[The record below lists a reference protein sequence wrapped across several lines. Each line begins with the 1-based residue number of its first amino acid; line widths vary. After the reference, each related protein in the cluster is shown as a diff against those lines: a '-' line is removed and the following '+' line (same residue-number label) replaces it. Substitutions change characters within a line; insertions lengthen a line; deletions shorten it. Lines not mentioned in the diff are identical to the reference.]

1 MIGRAIVTGGAG
13 FIGSHLVERLVDEGT
28 ETLVVD
34 NLSTGRLDRLTD
46 ARRIGGVT
54 VHQLDIRAPEMEE
67 AAKRFQP
74 EVVFHLAAQAQVPA
88 SVHDPMEDASVNVLG
103 TINVLSAAVAA
114 GARRI
119 VFATTGGALYGS
131 PKKLP
136 ATEKTARL
144 PESPYGISKKIV
156 EDYFRYFKETY
167 ELDYSIIAPAN
178 VYGPGQDP
186 FGEAGVV
193 AIFARTMLDGRRPV
207 IYGDGSVTRDYVYV
221 EDVVDAFIRA
231 GNIGGGLLLNIGT
244 AKETSTREIYDLVA
258 KITGYHGEPR
268 MDPPRPGDVQR
279 SCLSAAAARKHL
291 GWEPFT
297 PLTTGLRRT
306 VEWMRKH

>member
-1 MIGRAIVTGGAG
+1 MIGKALITGGAG
-13 FIGSHLVERLVDEGT
+13 FIGAHLVERLVDEGT
-28 ETLVVD
+28 ETLVID
-34 NLSTGRLDRLTD
+34 NLSTGRLERLAQ
-46 ARRIGGVT
+46 ARRVGGVR
-54 VHQLDIRAPEMEE
+54 VHQLDIRAPELEE
-67 AAKRFQP
+67 AAKIFKP

-103 TINVLSAAVAA
+103 TINVLSAAVAS
-114 GARRI
+114 GARRV
-119 VFATTGGALYGS
+119 VFASTGGALYGS
-131 PKKLP
+131 AKKLP
-136 ATEKTARL
+136 ATEKTARN

-156 EDYFRYFKETY
+156 EDYFRYFEDAY
-167 ELDYSIIAPAN
+167 GLDYVIVAPAN

-193 AIFARTMLDGRRPV
+193 AIFAKAMIDGRRPV

-221 EDVVDAFIRA
+221 EDVVDAFVRA
-231 GNIGGGLLLNIGT
+231 GNIGGGLLLNVGT
-244 AKETSTREIYDLVA
+244 SKETSTREIFDLLA
-258 KITGYHGEPR
+258 KITGYHGEPKF
-268 MDPPRPGDVQR
+268 DPPRPGDVPR

-306 VEWMRKH
+306 VDAMRGR